1 MKIPLVRNIQP
12 SDNAV
17 VYLYHAGN
25 SVTCKTGIMPPFHHH
40 GRGQRD
46 GITPLFLPAGAGGS
60 ALALLHVALCLAQ
73 QSRRRPPEAPPASP
87 TTPQASSGPEALS
100 WPHPQAPLR
109 GLCAGRC
116 AAPPGALHPTA
127 PYRLHAR
134 PPVLGGHGVAF
145 LPAAPLCL
153 SG

>member
-1 MKIPLVRNIQP
+1 
-12 SDNAV
+12 
-17 VYLYHAGN
+17 
-25 SVTCKTGIMPPFHHH
+25 MPPFHHH

-73 QSRRRPPEAPPASP
+73 RSRRRPPEAPPASP

-109 GLCAGRC
+109 GLCAGSG
-116 AAPPGALHPTA
+116 AAPPGALRPTI

-134 PPVLGGHGVAF
+134 PPAPGGPLDTLLPEPGLCVSWLGRLGQ
-145 LPAAPLCL
+145 PACQWPSERRSLAPAEI
-153 SG
+153 GR